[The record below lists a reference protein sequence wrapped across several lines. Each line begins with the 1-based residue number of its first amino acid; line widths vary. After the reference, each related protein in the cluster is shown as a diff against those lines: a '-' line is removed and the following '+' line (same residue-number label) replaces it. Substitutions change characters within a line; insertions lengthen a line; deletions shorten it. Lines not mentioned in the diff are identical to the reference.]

1 MSTFP
6 KYFNFQKYMNENPR
20 KSGTL
25 LVYCRFMVSITQ
37 ERVCL
42 FVLCCLFVFLNASG
56 GIIINKSLLHVSHIL
71 RMVTMAATVVQGGGG
86 GILFLCNMYRCSLYN
101 VEILTRF
108 IFSWYRVKYNIQF
121 PCQENSKFT

>member
-71 RMVTMAATVVQGGGG
+71 RMVTMAATVVQGGGH
-86 GILFLCNMYRCSLYN
+86 IVLM
-101 VEILTRF
+101 
-108 IFSWYRVKYNIQF
+108 
-121 PCQENSKFT
+121 